1 MTRREKIEERLR
13 DDPNDLFL
21 NYSYA
26 MELAKVADVAGARQ
40 AFQKVRSLDPNYV
53 PAYFQEGQMLAHAE
67 EIENAREILNQG
79 IVIARQVRDDHAL
92 AEMTDFLDSLS

>member
-13 DDPNDLFL
+13 ADPDDVFL

-26 MELAKVADVAGARQ
+26 MELSKSPELEEARR

-53 PAYFQEGQMLAHAE
+53 SAYFQEGQMLSNHGEVEAAKE
-67 EIENAREILNQG
+67 VLRSGIEVARRIG
-79 IVIARQVRDDHAL
+79 DSHAL
-92 AEMTDFLDSLS
+92 GEMSEFLEQL